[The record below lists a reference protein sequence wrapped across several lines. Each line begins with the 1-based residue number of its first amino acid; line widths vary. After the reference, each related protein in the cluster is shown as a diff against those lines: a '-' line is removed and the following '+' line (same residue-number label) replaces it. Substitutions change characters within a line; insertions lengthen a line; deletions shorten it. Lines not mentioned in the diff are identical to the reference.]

1 MKNDFHGKA
10 VLVTGGTKGIGLATG
25 LAFGRQGAHVYLT
38 HKWGSADEEEIRR
51 RFAEAGAPP
60 PAIVEADASVEED
73 TERLNALI
81 REEHDRLEVLLSN
94 VSFAQVGHGLES
106 YLKRAL
112 STSLS
117 YSAWPLIG
125 YMQQAKR
132 TFGRY
137 PRYVIGSS
145 CDGPDTYYPGYDFVA
160 ASKVVMEVLCRYA
173 ATHLLG
179 EDVRIN
185 ILRSRP
191 ISTESLVATFGP
203 EFEPFLKKYFGEEYF
218 IEADEF
224 AAAVLALCSG
234 WMDAVSG
241 QVILLDRGVGFCDNL
256 MRLFEERQRFGLSAG
271 AAPGSTAG
279 DNR

>member
-1 MKNDFHGKA
+1 MTALKNDYRGKA

-38 HKWGSADEEEIRR
+38 HKWGSADEAAIRR
-51 RFAEAGAPP
+51 DFADAGAPP
-60 PAIVEADASVEED
+60 PSIVEADASVDED
-73 TERLNALI
+73 TERVMELI
-81 REEHDRLEVLLSN
+81 KTEHQSLEVLLSN
-94 VSFAQVGHGLES
+94 VSFAQVGGSLES
-106 YLKRAL
+106 YVKRAL
-112 STSLS
+112 NTSLS
-117 YSAWPLIG
+117 YSAWPFVG
-125 YMQQAKR
+125 YLQQVKR

-137 PRYVIGSS
+137 PRYVVGSS

-160 ASKVVMEVLCRYA
+160 ASKVVMETLCRYL

-179 EDVRIN
+179 EDVRVN

-191 ISTESLVATFGP
+191 VSTESLVATFGP

-218 IEADEF
+218 IRAEEVAD
-224 AAAVLALCSG
+224 ATLALCSG

-256 MRLFEERQRFGLSAG
+256 MRLFEERQRFDL
-271 AAPGSTAG
+271 
-279 DNR
+279 